1 MNSAE
6 NGTPDLTKPRGP
18 RDRLFDW
25 LLSAPVLWFGT
36 LLALVSIAD
45 GFRNSILHSLDFQW
59 SPARLL
65 AQHIDPW
72 ATYLAGDPDHRILL
86 NQVPN
91 YLHELYVAMLPF
103 GYLPL
108 PPAKLIWAFVN
119 LALVLVSC
127 ACVARLYELDR
138 RPAWLLTIIVLT
150 GTPFRVTIGNGQV
163 TAIVLVCLALWAV
176 PQSSQGRGL
185 LLGIAWAK
193 YSVPPV
199 LAVFLLLRRRWRLLL
214 CSVLPP
220 LAGFFFFYA
229 WLPTSFWTLL
239 AEPFRTSGN
248 NVSPGLAN
256 IMAVAEIAQRHPPF
270 FQPIPDAFYL
280 ASRQGWT
287 DVVPYLCGGALAIA
301 IAVFLFLRGTEV
313 DARIHL
319 ACLTAASLLCFKHQ
333 IYDFLLLI
341 FCLALALKAEPNRA
355 RNWLLALIAYFW
367 YLERLVHIRR
377 WEFWPSIV
385 IVSFGI
391 LLALIAATWKLRNRI
406 RWNAN
411 WKL

>member
-1 MNSAE
+1 MKTQDNV
-6 NGTPDLTKPRGP
+6 TQ
-18 RDRLFDW
+18 RDRLLDW
-25 LLSAPVLWFGT
+25 LLSRPVLWLGT
-36 LLALVSIAD
+36 LLALISIAD
-45 GFRNSILHSLDFQW
+45 GFRNSVLHSLDFQW

-72 ATYLAGDPDHRILL
+72 ATYLAGDPEHRILL

-108 PPAKLIWAFVN
+108 LPAKLIWAIVN
-119 LALVLVSC
+119 LILVLTSC
-127 ACVARLYELDR
+127 GCIAHLYELDGR
-138 RPAWLLTIIVLT
+138 RTWLLAILVLT

-163 TAIVLVCLALWAV
+163 TALILVCLAFWALA
-176 PQSSQGRGL
+176 QSSLGRGL
-185 LLGIAWAK
+185 LLGAAWAK

-199 LAVFLLLRRRWRLLL
+199 LAVFLLLRRRWRLLF

-220 LAGFFFFYA
+220 FAGLFFFYA
-229 WLPTSFWTLL
+229 WLPTPFWTLF
-239 AEPFRTSGN
+239 AEPFRAGTN

-256 IMAVAEIAQRHPPF
+256 IMAIAEIVQRHPPF

-280 ASRQGWT
+280 ASRAAWG

-301 IAVFLFLRGTEV
+301 IAVFLFLLGTEI
-313 DARIHL
+313 DGRIHL

-341 FCLALALKAEPNRA
+341 FCLALVLKTEPSRT

-391 LLALIAATWKLRNRI
+391 LAALILATWSLRNRI
-406 RWNAN
+406 RWNAD